1 MKDTLLEVTGLS
13 KSFGS
18 LKAVNNISLTVERGE
33 VLGFLGPNGAGKST
47 TMKMITGFL
56 TPSEGNICVAG
67 CNIEEMPL
75 LAKRRIGYLPE
86 GAPAYGEMTPVTFL
100 NFIADVRDIP
110 REHKKARINEVMEK
124 IHLKQVAN
132 QPIETLS
139 KGYKRRVGIAQAI
152 IHDPEILIMDEP
164 TDGLDPNQKHE
175 IRQLIK
181 EMATEKAILIST
193 HILEE
198 VDSVCTRAII
208 IARGEV
214 IFSGTPLEL
223 ASQSSYHNAVTIMV
237 DTGLETEVQ
246 RILEEVEVI
255 KDFEITTQ
263 KDFTRMTMK
272 PAAGVN
278 DLRQRIQTKLDST
291 DYGIHQL
298 YVEEG
303 RLDEVFRTMTR
314 EHESGS
320 IHRT

>member
-1 MKDTLLEVTGLS
+1 LKDTLLEVTGLS

-75 LAKRRIGYLPE
+75 LAKSRIGYLPE

-100 NFIADVRDIP
+100 NFIADVRNIP

-246 RILEEVEVI
+246 RILKEVEVI
-255 KDFEITTQ
+255 KHFEITTQ

-278 DLRQRIQTKLDST
+278 DLRQRIQKKLDST
-291 DYGIHQL
+291 DYAIHQL
-298 YVEEG
+298 YIEEG

>member
-1 MKDTLLEVTGLS
+1 LKDTLLEVTGLS
-13 KSFGS
+13 KSFGN

-56 TPSEGNICVAG
+56 TPSEGNIYVAG
-67 CNIEEMPL
+67 CNIKESPL

-100 NFIADVRDIP
+100 NFIAEVRDIP
-110 REHKKARINEVMEK
+110 KEQRKKRINEVLEK
-124 IHLKQVAN
+124 IHLQQVAN

-181 EMATEKAILIST
+181 EMSTEKAILIST

-237 DTGLETEVQ
+237 DHGLEKKIQGV
-246 RILEEVEVI
+246 LEEIEVI
-255 KDFEITTQ
+255 KYFEIKAQT
-263 KDFTRMTMK
+263 DFTRMTMK
-272 PAAGVN
+272 PIAGVN
-278 DLRQRIQTKLDST
+278 NLRQRIQTKLDNSG
-291 DYGIHQL
+291 YEIHQL

-303 RLDEVFRTMTR
+303 RLDEVFRSMTK

-320 IHRT
+320 VLRT

>member
-75 LAKRRIGYLPE
+75 LAKSRIGYLPE

-100 NFIADVRDIP
+100 NFIADVRNIP

-246 RILEEVEVI
+246 RILKEVEVI
-255 KDFEITTQ
+255 KHFEITTQ

-278 DLRQRIQTKLDST
+278 DLRQRIQKKLDST
-291 DYGIHQL
+291 DYAIHQL
-298 YVEEG
+298 YIEEG